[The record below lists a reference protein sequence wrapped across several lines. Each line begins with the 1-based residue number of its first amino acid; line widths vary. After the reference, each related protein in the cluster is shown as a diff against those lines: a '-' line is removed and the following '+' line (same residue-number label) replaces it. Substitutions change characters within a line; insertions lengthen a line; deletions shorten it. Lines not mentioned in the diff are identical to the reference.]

1 MHPDPAGEG
10 APHGTHSASVPGWDG
25 RGLRSALVG
34 VQGSSRAIA
43 ALTPGCKTRRP
54 CVDGWVA
61 SAFRRSGHR
70 TAAVGN
76 WHLGM
81 RWLDKGGDRFH
92 AEGGLSPRR
101 RRRLHERAARQPARC
116 RFRQV
121 LRHFGLSRHEPYCFL
136 RNRSVEALREI
147 PAPSTQVD
155 IFSGLAAG
163 LRSQNFQV
171 EEAARIIDLHAGRDR
186 PLYLYLA
193 LASPHLPNAPV
204 GGAMVR
210 VGR

>member
-54 CVDGWVA
+54 YVDGWVA

-92 AEGGLSPRR
+92 AEGGFRPGDDVDYTSELRGSP
-101 RRRLHERAARQPARC
+101 LDVGFD
-116 RFRQV
+116 RF
-121 LRHFGLSRHEPYCFL
+121 FG
-136 RNRSVEALREI
+136 I
-147 PAPSTQVD
+147 
-155 IFSGLAAG
+155 
-163 LRSQNFQV
+163 
-171 EEAARIIDLHAGRDR
+171 
-186 PLYLYLA
+186 
-193 LASPHLPNAPV
+193 LASLDMSPIAS
-204 GGAMVR
+204 
-210 VGR
+210 